1 MRGIHR
7 STMNPVYIFAP
18 RDEFKKKLHL
28 KMIRFLMYIISV
40 IVTFIIF

>member
-18 RDEFKKKLHL
+18 RDEFKKKT
-28 KMIRFLMYIISV
+28 
-40 IVTFIIF
+40 TFKNDKIFNVHF